1 MCLWKKKNKRRCTV
15 AVSPAFLALL
25 LVFAAADR
33 QRLLVHILLAAAVHE
48 AGHAAAVH
56 LAGGEIALFRITL
69 FGAEMRI
76 RRSERLSYGREIL
89 SVLAGPGVNLLCA
102 LVLGRVAGA
111 LDWEAGYAASGI
123 HAALALF
130 NLLPVRPLDGGRI
143 LHLALSRFGERRAR
157 LICRAV
163 TMFVAAGVLAYFV
176 RSCFSRPAWTALV
189 FSVLLA
195 AGAFGGARYSRL
207 TFSRGKSFSRGVEE
221 RRVVIDA
228 ARTVQDALR
237 YLTEERYLV
246 LVLYAEGEY
255 LGELTEEEYLAALS
269 AGKYAEPLS
278 ECLPKL

>member
-102 LVLGRVAGA
+102 LVLGRVAGT

-143 LHLALSRFGERRAR
+143 FYLLLCWRVEPVTAERAMGRIDRAFLCAALFG
-157 LICRAV
+157 
-163 TMFVAAGVLAYFV
+163 
-176 RSCFSRPAWTALV
+176 TALLQGMTGPQLP
-189 FSVLLA
+189 LLMLELWFIFCWCRET
-195 AGAFGGARYSRL
+195 GIVKPL
-207 TFSRGKSFSRGVEE
+207 
-221 RRVVIDA
+221 
-228 ARTVQDALR
+228 RT
-237 YLTEERYLV
+237 
-246 LVLYAEGEY
+246 G
-255 LGELTEEEYLAALS
+255 
-269 AGKYAEPLS
+269 
-278 ECLPKL
+278 